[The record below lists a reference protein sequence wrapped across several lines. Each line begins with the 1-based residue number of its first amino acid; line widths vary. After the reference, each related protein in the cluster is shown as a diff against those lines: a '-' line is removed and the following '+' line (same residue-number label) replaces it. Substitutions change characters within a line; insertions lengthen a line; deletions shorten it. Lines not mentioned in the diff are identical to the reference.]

1 LVQCEKCGYNWLGSN
16 KDECPDCGHVNVVH
30 LMVRAPSGEEE
41 QELDIVD
48 KKTVALQTIPLP
60 NGKKIAEF
68 VVRTSND
75 KKDYYRILI
84 EKYIDLWKLYRVTKE
99 TYLERIRT
107 GYLKKRIQE
116 YLKKNYGYVN
126 MIRNGVPRT
135 YSYLQE
141 KIESKLKAIF
151 S

>member
-1 LVQCEKCGYNWLGSN
+1 
-16 KDECPDCGHVNVVH
+16 
-30 LMVRAPSGEEE
+30 M
-41 QELDIVD
+41 
-48 KKTVALQTIPLP
+48 QTIPLP